1 MSWLCYFIIYWCVVT
16 ITQLI
21 PTSSNWW
28 TSSYQST
35 QHTLVPLHT
44 TFTTVHV
51 PNTERTTL
59 MDEDNRDF
67 SPTTTRD
74 TSFFTHVR
82 SVSDNNTETTPT
94 LVRTTAIDEA
104 TSQEAP
110 SLISKE
116 PKHGRLLRDS
126 SSKQVYVKTISVKYK
141 RKGTKMNDVLPV
153 FFINYN
159 YNYNCN
165 KQTFRRKW

>member
-1 MSWLCYFIIYWCVVT
+1 
-16 ITQLI
+16 
-21 PTSSNWW
+21 
-28 TSSYQST
+28 
-35 QHTLVPLHT
+35 
-44 TFTTVHV
+44 
-51 PNTERTTL
+51 
-59 MDEDNRDF
+59 MDDNRD
-67 SPTTTRD
+67 SDPTTTRD

-94 LVRTTAIDEA
+94 LVRTTAIDEV
-104 TSQEAP
+104 TTQEAP
-110 SLISKE
+110 SSISKE

-165 KQTFRRKW
+165 KQTFRRKWYWK